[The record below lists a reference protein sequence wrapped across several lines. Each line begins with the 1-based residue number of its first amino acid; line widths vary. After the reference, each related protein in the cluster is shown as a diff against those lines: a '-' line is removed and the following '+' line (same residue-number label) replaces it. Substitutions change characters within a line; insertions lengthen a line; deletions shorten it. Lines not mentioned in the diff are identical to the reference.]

1 MVQIDV
7 PAAFAIGSFF
17 ADAASK
23 KLQSGDPAELYRAA
37 FKNNLFQ
44 IFFFLWIPLYFIM
57 NFFGWE
63 TTYLWWTSDSVAS
76 YPLFIVVFTLV
87 FLAAGNCGFFL
98 GGWLIRRRM
107 IWANRLVYI
116 GIAIYSTIWVFGQT
130 SRTFQVGTYS
140 DWAAHKSVMFYDNK
154 DFLTAFLIVMAVWVI
169 GVVGFYLNLRS
180 EKSGA

>member
-17 ADAASK
+17 ADAAHK
-23 KLQSGDPAELYRAA
+23 KLQSGDPAQLYRAA

-63 TTYLWWTSDSVAS
+63 TTYKWWTADSVAA
-76 YPLFIVVFTLV
+76 YPLFIPVFTVV
-87 FLAAGNCGFFL
+87 FLAAGNVGFFL
-98 GGWLIRRRM
+98 GARLIRGGM
-107 IWANRLVYI
+107 VWVNRIIYI

-130 SRTFQVGTYS
+130 SRTFQVGTFS
-140 DWAAHKSVMFYDNK
+140 QWAAHKSVLFYD
-154 DFLTAFLIVMAVWVI
+154 DPTFLKAFIIVMVVWAVGVI
-169 GVVGFYLNLRS
+169 GFFLNLRS
-180 EKSGA
+180 ESSHA